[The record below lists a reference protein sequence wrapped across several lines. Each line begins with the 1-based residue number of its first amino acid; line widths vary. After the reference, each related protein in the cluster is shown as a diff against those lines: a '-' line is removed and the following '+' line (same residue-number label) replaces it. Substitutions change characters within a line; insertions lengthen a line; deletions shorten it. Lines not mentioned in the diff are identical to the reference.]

1 MSLSL
6 AVVGRI
12 NEGKSSI
19 VSTLAEDDSVEVS
32 EFARTTTRC
41 HRYPVRVDGETLY
54 TLIDTPGFG
63 NAPRAL
69 RWMKERSRSADDR
82 MEVVRAFAREHRDD
96 PDFRDEC
103 ELLSPILEGAGILYV
118 VDASHP
124 FTPDFEA
131 EMEILRWTGRPRM
144 ALLNRIRSRDH
155 GPEWE
160 RVLDQYFK
168 HHVPFNAHAVG
179 FSDRVEILK
188 AFRLLQPDWR
198 APLDRAV
205 EAFERE
211 WERRRSGAAAVIGG
225 LIFDALTWSGRVS
238 HERGTS
244 SEARAAKD
252 QETAVREL
260 SALETRAREEVERL
274 HRHVRLKKAGG
285 SDLKPGELFTRETWK
300 KHGLTAAQKI
310 AAWTGAG
317 ATTGGVVDLGVGGAS
332 LMAGVLVGGAVG
344 LGLGIWR
351 ATRGFR
357 WVDLAVSS
365 LDADRERFT
374 IGPVRDPEFPVV
386 LFNRALAHY
395 RLVRDRAHGRRDE
408 LRLND
413 EDRPLARLPADLQAS
428 LLKRFKELLAAKGE
442 APPSLKTRLVQEV
455 EKALLP

>member
-32 EFARTTTRC
+32 ELARTTTRC

-82 MEVVRAFAREHRDD
+82 MEVVRAFAREHRAD

-124 FTPDFEA
+124 FTPDFES

-144 ALLNRIRSRDH
+144 ALLNRVRARDH
-155 GPEWE
+155 TAEWA

-179 FSDRVEILK
+179 FADRIEILK
-188 AFRLLQPDWR
+188 AFRLLQPDWK

-205 EAFERE
+205 EEFERDGA
-211 WERRRSGAAAVIGG
+211 RRRSGAAAVIGG
-225 LIFDALTWSGRVS
+225 LLFDALTWSTRVS
-238 HERGTS
+238 HERSTS
-244 SEARAAKD
+244 PEARAARN
-252 QETAVREL
+252 QEVAVREL
-260 SALETRAREEVERL
+260 AAMEARAREEVERL
-274 HRHVRLKKAGG
+274 YRHVRLKKAGG
-285 SDLKPGELFTRETWK
+285 RELKLDGLFTQETWK

-310 AAWTGAG
+310 AAWAGAG

-351 ATRGFR
+351 AARGFR
-357 WVDLAVSS
+357 WVDLAVDA
-365 LDADRERFT
+365 LDAKRDAFT
-374 IGPVRDPEFPVV
+374 VGPVKDPEFPVV

-395 RLVRDRAHGRRDE
+395 HLVRDRAHGRRDD
-408 LRLND
+408 LLLKD
-413 EDRPLARLPADLQAS
+413 EDRPLSRLPGELQTS
-428 LLKRFKELLAAKGE
+428 LARRFKDLISAKGE
-442 APPSLKTRLVQEV
+442 ASPSLKTRLVQDV
-455 EKALLP
+455 EKALA